1 MPRAHWLI
9 HSGATAA
16 EALAAALGT
25 GPNTLRGSTSHFKVS
40 FETKLGGV
48 GQGLADRVL
57 ATCEADYAKLR
68 GWFGLDPPGMPFK
81 VSIVGGSFGA
91 KHDECA
97 ATYLQ
102 CAAFDGNDADLVRMM
117 VVAEVVEVFAAALP
131 AGDQWDCGA
140 SNGEG
145 LSRVL
150 AVEVVQHP
158 LGPFATAS
166 TWLSAPGRPNFVS
179 STDPSD
185 LHFLSIGCATLFLN
199 YLHYQLRKDWAD
211 IVKQG
216 GLNLAATY
224 QKLGAGQDAFEAFSA
239 LLASAFPPGG
249 SWSLPNDNPFPL
261 PPVPLTLLQRLKNQI
276 GRLVGGFFPNFS
288 KGAAPKI
295 ATMRLPCPEVSQ
307 RP

>member
-1 MPRAHWLI
+1 MPDARWLI

-16 EALAAALGT
+16 EALDPALGS
-25 GPNTLRGSTSHFKVS
+25 GASTLRGSTSHFRVS
-40 FETKLGGV
+40 FETNLGGV
-48 GQGLADRVL
+48 GERLADRIL

-68 GWFGLDPPGMPFK
+68 GWFGIDPPGMPFN
-81 VSIVGGSFGA
+81 VSIVSGSFGA
-91 KHDECA
+91 RHRNCD
-97 ATYLQ
+97 TTDLQ

-117 VVAEVVEVFAAALP
+117 MVAEVVEVFGASLP
-131 AGDQWDCGA
+131 VADRWDCGA

-166 TWLSAPGRPNFVS
+166 TWLSAPNRPDFVS

-199 YLHYQLRKDWAD
+199 YLRYQLQKDWVD
-211 IVKQG
+211 IVRKG
-216 GLNLAATY
+216 GPNLAATY
-224 QKLGAGQDAFEAFSA
+224 QKLGAGQDAFGPFAA
-239 LLASAFPPGG
+239 LLASVYPPGG
-249 SWSLPNDNPFPL
+249 AWSLPNDNPFPL
-261 PPVPLTLLQRLKNQI
+261 PPRTVLQWITSRI
-276 GRLVGGFFPNFS
+276 GGLVRGVVAKLSPA
-288 KGAAPKI
+288 AAPKV